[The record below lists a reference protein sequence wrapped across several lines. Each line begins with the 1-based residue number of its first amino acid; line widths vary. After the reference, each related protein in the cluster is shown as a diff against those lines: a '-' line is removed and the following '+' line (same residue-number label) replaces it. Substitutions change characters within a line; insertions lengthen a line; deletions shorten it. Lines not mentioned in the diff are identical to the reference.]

1 MFNMF
6 NTTPAL
12 DRRTVLRAGAALG
25 LTTGLGTRLAPMARA
40 TVQQPDIANCAT
52 WGARPP
58 AGAVT
63 VLEQRP
69 VKIIVH
75 HTALANSTDYSQ
87 AHSYAVARE
96 IQDLH
101 MDQNGWLDS
110 GQHFTNSRGGWV
122 TEGRHGSLYA
132 LLHGQTMVQ
141 GAHCTGQ
148 NDVAIGIENEG
159 NYVSVDPPDALYQS
173 LIGLCAFICQQYAID
188 PTQIFGHQDFKA
200 TQCPGRLEGRLPDL
214 RTQVA
219 ARLSS

>member
-1 MFNMF
+1 MHENR
-6 NTTPAL
+6 PAV
-12 DRRTVLRAGAALG
+12 DRRTVLRAGAVVG
-25 LTTGLGTRLAPMARA
+25 LTAGLGARLAPRARA
-40 TVQQPDIANCAT
+40 QVYEPEIASCGQ

-58 AGAVT
+58 STAVT
-63 VLEQRP
+63 VLQQRP

-87 AHSYAVARE
+87 AHSYDVARE
-96 IQDLH
+96 IQNLH

-110 GQHFTNSRGGWV
+110 GQHFTNTRGGWV
-122 TEGRHGSLYA
+122 TEGRHGSLSS
-132 LLHGQTMVQ
+132 LMHGHTMVQ

-173 LIGLCAFICQQYAID
+173 LIGLCAFICQQFAID
-188 PTQIFGHQDFKA
+188 PTQIFGHQDFKS

-219 ARLSS
+219 ARL